1 MVRVVLSVAACALVI
16 AGCRRAPPPVA
27 VPVLAGPETL
37 LPYGS
42 TVPSGA
48 ASAGLVV
55 MPSGALTYET
65 IAGRYRGQS
74 ELIRDGGRC
83 PRGGGVSF
91 NMRDTAV
98 RFRVDR
104 SVPELVAPVALDGF
118 FAADNGAS
126 VIRGRFTPDRLDFDA
141 GTLRC
146 GYRYSLA
153 KS

>member
-1 MVRVVLSVAACALVI
+1 MMRVVLGIAACSLVI
-16 AGCRRAPPPVA
+16 AGCRRAPPPYA
-27 VPVLAGPETL
+27 APALAGPETL

-48 ASAGLVV
+48 AS
-55 MPSGALTYET
+55 SGGLTYEM

-83 PRGGGVSF
+83 ARGGGVSF
-91 NMRDTAV
+91 TMRDAAV
-98 RFRVDR
+98 RFQVERG
-104 SVPELVAPVALDGF
+104 VPELIAPVALDGF

-126 VIRGRFTPDRLDFDA
+126 VIRGRFTPYRLDFDA

-153 KS
+153 KN

>member
-1 MVRVVLSVAACALVI
+1 MIRTVLCVAACIIVVT
-16 AGCRRAPPPVA
+16 GCRRAPSPAA

-42 TVPSGA
+42 TVPSGV
-48 ASAGLVV
+48 SSVPSGIV
-55 MPSGALTYET
+55 PSGALTYET

-74 ELIRDGGRC
+74 ELIRGGGRC
-83 PRGGGVSF
+83 ARGGNISF
-91 NMRDTAV
+91 NMRDAVV

-104 SVPELVAPVALDGF
+104 TVPELAAAVALDGF
-118 FAADNGAS
+118 FLADNGAS
-126 VIRGRFTPDRLDFDA
+126 VIRGRFTPNRLDFDA

>member
-1 MVRVVLSVAACALVI
+1 M
-16 AGCRRAPPPVA
+16 
-27 VPVLAGPETL
+27 
-37 LPYGS
+37 
-42 TVPSGA
+42 PSGA
-48 ASAGLVV
+48 ASAGLGAI
-55 MPSGALTYET
+55 PSGALTYET

-74 ELIRDGGRC
+74 ELIRDSGRC
-83 PRGGGVSF
+83 PRGGNVSL

-118 FAADNGAS
+118 FGADNGVS
-126 VIRGRFTPDRLDFDA
+126 VMRGRFAPNRLDFDA

-146 GYRYSLA
+146 GYRYNLV